1 GQNVVLLD
9 TVIAGFKAT
18 RIIFYRLSKYSG
30 QCLLE
35 PRVVRAALGRSND
48 IDKTFDFGVV
58 SDITPQSHINFA
70 GTFNVFHLGLA
81 GCIEYRH
88 TFCKVAFA
96 VQTPSVG
103 YWVQLGEIINAL
115 RYTSV
120 ILEYFFMGPIFAC
133 STRYTAFITYR
144 DPYAGH

>member
-1 GQNVVLLD
+1 NVVLLD

-58 SDITPQSHINFA
+58 SDIPPQSHINFP
-70 GTFNVFHLGLA
+70 GTFNVSHLGSA
-81 GCIEYRH
+81 GSIEDRQR
-88 TFCKVAFA
+88 FCRLSFA
-96 VQTPSVG
+96 HRTPNGLS
-103 YWVQLGEIINAL
+103 WVQLG
-115 RYTSV
+115 
-120 ILEYFFMGPIFAC
+120 
-133 STRYTAFITYR
+133 
-144 DPYAGH
+144 